1 MLMREK
7 IHPEKYWSYFFM
19 LIVCDAFIQG
29 SYKISALKMQ
39 YEIFVSTQWL
49 DLKLRKL
56 KFEEKVYFDDLKVL
70 RTYLY
75 FFRKS

>member
-1 MLMREK
+1 M
-7 IHPEKYWSYFFM
+7 
-19 LIVCDAFIQG
+19 CDNFIQG

-56 KFEEKVYFDDLKVL
+56 KFEEKVY
-70 RTYLY
+70 TI
-75 FFRKS
+75 

>member
-1 MLMREK
+1 M
-7 IHPEKYWSYFFM
+7 
-19 LIVCDAFIQG
+19 CDNFIQG

-56 KFEEKVYFDDLKVL
+56 KFEEKVFCA
-70 RTYLY
+70 
-75 FFRKS
+75 KSFKILSLFL